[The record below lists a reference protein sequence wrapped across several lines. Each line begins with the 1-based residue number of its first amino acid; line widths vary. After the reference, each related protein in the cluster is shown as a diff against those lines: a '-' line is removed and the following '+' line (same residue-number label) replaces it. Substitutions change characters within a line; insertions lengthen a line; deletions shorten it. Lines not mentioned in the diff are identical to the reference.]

1 MITMILLVVVFL
13 AVVVPQA
20 LSARAE
26 RNQQFLE
33 SIQFHAGEVMAGR
46 ADSASEPAAARQ
58 PPSAAA
64 RRRMVFAILLGSM
77 AIAAATAVAMPA
89 KATLGLMLA
98 VDNCFLAYL
107 GLFVRWR
114 DARVP
119 ATASTQATGPIL
131 APTAVQPVLRA
142 S

>member
-1 MITMILLVVVFL
+1 MILLVVVFL

-20 LSARAE
+20 LSARSE

-46 ADSASEPAAARQ
+46 ADSASEPAAARRS
-58 PPSAAA
+58 PSAAA
-64 RRRMVFAILLGSM
+64 RRRMVFAVLLGSM
-77 AIAAATAVAMPA
+77 AAAAATVVAMPS

-98 VDNCFLAYL
+98 VDNCFLAYV

-119 ATASTQATGPIL
+119 AMTPTPAAERIL
-131 APTAVQPVLRA
+131 APTAVRPALRA